1 MEASLFGGQ
10 PSTGLIL
17 YAVVVVFLAGI
28 VRGYSG
34 FGFSALVTLSL
45 ALFVHPAMVVPML
58 MLMEIVASIHMFHGG
73 WRHVERRSLALLMT
87 GSLISVPLGAY
98 LLANLP
104 GAELRIVI
112 SAMVLATTILL
123 WCGYRFPS
131 RGRRRL
137 AFGTGMASGMMTG
150 AAGSGGLIVA
160 VMFLS
165 ISAEMAVVRSTLMA
179 YVLFQ
184 STYMA
189 GIAGVYGLI
198 NLQTIVAAA
207 LLTIP
212 MFAGMAV
219 GQRTFVASAQ
229 ATYRRFV
236 LITLMVLSV
245 AGIIRALLG

>member
-1 MEASLFGGQ
+1 MNIFDLGS
-10 PSTGLIL
+10 GLIAYTL
-17 YAVVVVFLAGI
+17 VVVFLAGI

-45 ALFVHPAMVVPML
+45 SLFLPPSMVVPML
-58 MLMEIVASIHMFHGG
+58 MLMEIIASIHMMPTV
-73 WRHVERRSLALLMT
+73 WRHVDRTTLALLMG
-87 GSLISVPLGAY
+87 GSLVSVPAGAY

-104 GAELRIVI
+104 DAQLRLVI

-123 WCGYRFPS
+123 WRGYRFPL
-131 RGRRRL
+131 RGRKRL
-137 AFGTGMASGMMTG
+137 ALGTGLASGMMTG

-165 ISAEMAVVRSTLMA
+165 ISAEMAIVRATLVA
-179 YVLFQ
+179 YVMFQ

-189 GIAGVYGLI
+189 GVAGVYGLI
-198 NLQTIVAAA
+198 NLQTLIAAA
-207 LLTIP
+207 VLTIP
-212 MFAGMAV
+212 MFAGIAV
-219 GQRTFVASAQ
+219 GHRTFVASAQ

-245 AGIIRALLG
+245 AGIVRALMG